1 MRVQPILAGTAL
13 AAGLTLAHSGTAGAL
28 PNCGGQHAA
37 PHAVPYDCALPG
49 IDITVGGLTRHFSA
63 VVHANGT
70 NVSVDYLMTLNG
82 QPAPLPVAVPI
93 RITHHDGISGAGL
106 GFDTAAGFIAAGAT
120 TATLTDSAPCRAG
133 QLDVMAVVTA
143 PGSGDRF
150 RVGGPWIENGS
161 GCTDITSTVP
171 ATVPTPPT
179 TAPAVP
185 VPPVV
190 PPSTGQGPPPQR
202 PPAEAGP
209 PTSTFGLPPTGSSP
223 SPAAVAGGALL
234 GVGLAGVLLASNRTR
249 RPAR

>member
-1 MRVQPILAGTAL
+1 MHTRPILGALGL
-13 AAGLTLAHSGTAGAL
+13 AAGLTLASHGTAHAL

-70 NVSVDYLMTLNG
+70 NVSVDYLMTG
-82 QPAPLPVAVPI
+82 GTLPVNVPI
-93 RITHHDGISGAGL
+93 RITHHENISGAGL
-106 GFDTAAGFIAAGAT
+106 GSDTAAGFILAGQT
-120 TATLTDSAPCRAG
+120 TATLTDSSPCRAG

-150 RVGGPWIENGS
+150 RVGGPWIENGT
-161 GCTDITSTVP
+161 GCTDTSSIP

-190 PPSTGQGPPPQR
+190 PPSTGQGPPAQR
-202 PPAEAGP
+202 PPVQAGP
-209 PTSTFGLPPTGSSP
+209 PTSTFGLPPTGSSS
-223 SPAAVAGGALL
+223 SPAAVAGG
-234 GVGLAGVLLASNRTR
+234 VLAGVGFAALAIASNRTR